1 MACLEACFGAESMNL
16 TRNFLLLV
24 HLGLVLAA
32 AVPEPAHGSLLDGPV
47 SVRFSPHG
55 GAEALVVEA
64 LDAARRSVQVQAYS
78 FTSMPI
84 ALACKRAHDRGVAIR
99 VILDKSQV
107 TQRYSDLGFLVRSG
121 VPVWVDAAHAI
132 AHNKIVI
139 IDGETVLTGS
149 FNFTK
154 AAETSNAEN
163 LLCLRDAG
171 LAAAYGE
178 NWERHLAHSHPALP

>member
-1 MACLEACFGAESMNL
+1 MNRL
-16 TRNFLLLV
+16 GYFFLAPLVGLLLAASV
-24 HLGLVLAA
+24 PDPGPGVLLGG
-32 AVPEPAHGSLLDGPV
+32 AVT
-47 SVRFSPHG
+47 VRFSPHG

-64 LDAARRSVQVQAYS
+64 VDAARTSVQVQAYS

-84 ALACKRAHDRGVAIR
+84 ALAFKRAHERGVAIR

-107 TQRYSDLGFLVRSG
+107 TQRYSDLGFLVHAG

-132 AHNKIVI
+132 AHNKIII
-139 IDGETVLTGS
+139 IDGAIVLTGS

-154 AAETSNAEN
+154 AAEASNAEN
-163 LLCLRDAG
+163 ILRIQDVG

-178 NWERHLAHSHPALP
+178 NWDRHLAHSAPAGP